1 MTNLLE
7 LQGVSRTFS
16 HVKALKDVNI
26 SISSHQSTGI
36 VGESG
41 AGKSTILNIL
51 LGLDQP
57 SQGRVLWEDKPLN
70 PRDRTLM
77 REYRHRVQAVF
88 QDPRS
93 SLDPRMRVGNII
105 AEPLRS
111 LKIPGD
117 RNLRVREVLES
128 VGLEAD
134 AANRFPSQF
143 SGGQR
148 QRIAIARALAPKPQ
162 VLIADEPVSAL
173 DVSVKAQLMDLF
185 HQLKKT
191 LGLTLIMVS
200 HDIAIVSQLCEQTIV
215 LKDGEVVEAGATTSV
230 LHSPKEPYTRQLLAA
245 IPQLH
250 V

>member
-7 LQGVSRTFS
+7 LQGVSRTFGQ
-16 HVKALKDVNI
+16 VEALKEVNI

-117 RNLRVREVLES
+117 RNPRVREVLES

-185 HQLKKT
+185 HQLKET

-215 LKDGEVVEAGATTSV
+215 LKDGEVVETGATTSV